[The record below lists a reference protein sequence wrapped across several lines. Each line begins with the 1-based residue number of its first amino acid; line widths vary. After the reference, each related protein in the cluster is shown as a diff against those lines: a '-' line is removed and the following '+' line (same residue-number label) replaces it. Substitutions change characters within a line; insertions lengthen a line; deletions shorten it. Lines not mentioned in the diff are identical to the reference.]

1 MTAPRGLTGAAIAVL
16 CTAGPTRDIIAR
28 AIRARGA
35 HPIILHDAGQVTG
48 TTRAFRATALV
59 VDVTDPAG
67 LSAVEAAT
75 KSDVSV
81 VACAFSLPESSARAR
96 LKELGIDLVLG
107 PDADTL
113 GGALLRAIAGR
124 TGKSSP

>member
-1 MTAPRGLTGAAIAVL
+1 MAASPGLVGAAIGVL

-28 AIRARGA
+28 AIHARGA
-35 HPIILHDAGQVTG
+35 HPIVRNNAGQVTG
-48 TTRAFRATALV
+48 TTMAFRAAALV
-59 VDVTDPAG
+59 VDMTDPAC

-75 KSDVSV
+75 SSGVPV

-96 LKELGIDLVLG
+96 LKELGIDLVVG

-113 GGALLRAIAGR
+113 GGALLRAIATRGR
-124 TGKSSP
+124 